1 MKLIFAQGN
10 PEPIYTNSRH
20 NVGFAILNA
29 IADEHNA
36 KWAHKLKLLA
46 KVTEIKIGNEKIL
59 LAKPTTFYNETG
71 TSIKRIINFYK
82 LDPINDL
89 LVIHDDLALPFG
101 TIRIRNKGR
110 SAGNNGIK
118 SINVAIKQF
127 YPRIKIGIRNDKCDQ
142 MEDADFVLA
151 KFSKVELKQ
160 LKKSIIPQVVELIT
174 EFCTDLLEHT
184 SYKIS

>member
-1 MKLIFAQGN
+1 MKLIFGQGN
-10 PEPIYTNSRH
+10 PEPTYTSTRH
-20 NVGFAILNA
+20 NVGFMVLDAIANENNIIWGNKPKLNA
-29 IADEHNA
+29 KI
-36 KWAHKLKLLA
+36 
-46 KVTEIKIGNEKIL
+46 TEIKIGNEKIL

-71 TSIKRIINFYK
+71 TSIKKIINFYK

-101 TIRIRNKGR
+101 TIRIRNKGS

-118 SINVAIKQF
+118 SINAAIKQF